1 MEKKIEGYTQ
11 ILNELLK
18 INNDR
23 IEGYKKVLKEV
34 NDYDLR
40 SVLVSLLEESK
51 KFEVE
56 LALEILKHGGTPLV
70 GSSTLAGKVYRFWIE
85 VKEIFTGKD
94 RSLILRACEF
104 AEEEVRK
111 TCKRALQHI
120 HLTSGMK
127 QQIRNQQ
134 AAFRI
139 SYDAVNGYGNMKISL
154 K

>member
-11 ILNELLK
+11 VLNELLK

-40 SVLVSLLEESK
+40 SVLVSLVEESK
-51 KFEVE
+51 KFEVD
-56 LALEILKHGGTPLV
+56 LALEILKHDGTPLV
-70 GSSTLAGKVYRFWIE
+70 GSSTLAGKIYRFWIE
-85 VKEIFTGKD
+85 VKETFTGKD
-94 RSLILRACEF
+94 RTLILRACEF
-104 AEEEVRK
+104 AEDEVRK
-111 TCKRALQHI
+111 ACKRALLHI
-120 HLTSGMK
+120 HLTPGMK

-139 SYDAVNGYGNMKISL
+139 SYDAVNGFSNMKIAL